1 MAVFKGRQNKK
12 PKENGP
18 KILGGKMEL
27 YVTKIGGVSNQ
38 PLAKILCVTSIIR
51 IINIMLNKGVFVL
64 YYSQY
69 TKPINSLFSVGYS
82 VLFMSQICRLRAA
95 QTSETTKRVV

>member
-1 MAVFKGRQNKK
+1 
-12 PKENGP
+12 
-18 KILGGKMEL
+18 MEL

-51 IINIMLNKGVFVL
+51 IIYIMLNKGVFVL

-69 TKPINSLFSVGYS
+69 KNPYNTLFSVSYKEF
-82 VLFMSQICRLRAA
+82 LMSLICRLRAA
-95 QTSETTKRVV
+95 QPSETTKRVV